1 MPDRPSRDVLD
12 IDNIK
17 TTAETV
23 RTDRSPRGTR
33 ERVMEFKI
41 HIQRKGESVNR
52 NDALGF
58 HSQQPIVTCRDLTL
72 QRGDES

>member
-12 IDNIK
+12 IDLIHRPTSDGLARDNIK

-23 RTDRSPRGTR
+23 RTESPRGTR

-41 HIQRKGESVNR
+41 HIQRKAAR
-52 NDALGF
+52 
-58 HSQQPIVTCRDLTL
+58 
-72 QRGDES
+72 